1 MNDSSKADDDS
12 EGISKNSDQHA
23 QKGNGRNMS
32 SSPIKNTDYTEEGQN
47 PCSNAES
54 GSPEKRLQIMPS
66 ELVKKCVTFS
76 QVRENFQSLILIFHF
91 Y

>member
-1 MNDSSKADDDS
+1 
-12 EGISKNSDQHA
+12 
-23 QKGNGRNMS
+23 MS

-54 GSPEKRLQIMPS
+54 GSLEKRLQIMPS

-76 QVRENFQSLILIFHF
+76 QVRGNFQSLILIFHF